1 MVGVEAQIL
10 AMPSL
15 VELGPPYY
23 LNVCADLAV
32 QIEAQSVL
40 IVHSGAGGLAAGLVE
55 ACAGRIEQVVFVDAI
70 LSHPGRSWCSTAN
83 PELVSALKGRLV
95 DGLLPTWDQWFPSG
109 TLAGLIGDHG
119 VRKRFVREL
128 RSAPVAFLD
137 EVAPDSDLDD
147 AVAWSYLR
155 LSIAYEAEA
164 REARR
169 LGRPALRLD
178 LDHLALMREPGS
190 VIAALR
196 NLIRV

>member
-1 MVGVEAQIL
+1 MGVEAQVL

-15 VELGPPYY
+15 AELSLPYY
-23 LNVCADLAV
+23 PTLCAHLAV

-70 LSHPGRSWCSTAN
+70 LPHPGRSWCSTAN
-83 PELVSALKGRLV
+83 TELVSALKRRV
-95 DGLLPTWDQWFPSG
+95 INGLLPTWDQWFPSG

-119 VRKRFVREL
+119 ARKRFVREL
-128 RSAPVAFLD
+128 RPAPVGFLD
-137 EVAPDSDLDD
+137 EVAPDCDLDD

-155 LSIAYEAEA
+155 LSKAYETEA

-169 LGRPALRLD
+169 LGRPTLRLD
-178 LDHLALMREPGS
+178 LDHLALMGEPRA